1 MPVRAKRDRLAIDQ
15 GAVCSQTADR
25 LRDLRQSVGEIRT
38 VAAPKG
44 HSASLLASDDPV
56 AVVLAKRDR
65 LAIDQGDRRPRIGG
79 VMGGAIFR
87 EVVGEAGDG
96 GGKWLGN
103 LPAKCSRCQIEC
115 HSEL

>member
-79 VMGGAIFR
+79 VMGGAIFQ
-87 EVVGEAGDG
+87 EVVLVAGDG
-96 GGKWLGN
+96 GGEMVGELARQMQP
-103 LPAKCSRCQIEC
+103 LPDRMS
-115 HSEL
+115 